1 MHMSEKIR
9 VLQVIPTFGL
19 AGAEIMCEQ
28 LVDGLL
34 STGRYEIFVVSFY
47 TYHSPITVRM
57 EQKRIN
63 LIYLGKKH
71 GFDPSIVFKLIKIM
85 KRCRIHIVHTHLY
98 ALSYAI
104 PAAICANVPIRIHTI
119 HNVATKEARKIKRRI
134 AGFFYKYCQVVPVSI
149 SPSVKNTVIEEY
161 NMDESIPLICNGI
174 DLSRCLVKED
184 YAVHGIFR
192 FLHIG
197 RMAEQKNHRTIL
209 QAIKRLKCEG
219 RRFAIDFIGT
229 GPYEK
234 ELRDSVQEM
243 NLHDSVSFYGLQSN
257 VYPYLNR
264 ADCFLLPSLYEG
276 MPMTLIEAMGSG
288 LPIIAS
294 GVGGIPDMITNE
306 ESGILIT
313 PSEEDLYIAMCRMMD
328 MGAAQRE
335 RLGRNALERSQLFSA
350 NSMSAGYERLYTSEY
365 YNRFNK

>member
-1 MHMSEKIR
+1 MSEKIR
-9 VLQVIPTFGL
+9 VLQVVPTFGMG
-19 AGAEIMCEQ
+19 GAEIMCEQ
-28 LVDGLL
+28 LVDELL
-34 STGRYEIFVVSFY
+34 STGRYEIFVVSLY